1 MLPAVTAFDLGFLAY
16 FPLQN
21 GLLTGK
27 YTRGQAPA
35 AGKVTR
41 FKPHLLEQAPWDG
54 LDQLTEFAA
63 KRELTLVEVAYG
75 WLLAQ
80 PGVTTLV
87 TGATSPAQVAANAS
101 ATTWRP
107 TPAEETELRSL
118 FAGDLSGAPAAPPP
132 AKPRPSDPSPAA
144 DRQPIRDTKPGAR
157 FRSGIVARL

>member
-1 MLPAVTAFDLGFLAY
+1 VLPAVLAFGIGFLAY

-27 YTRGQAPA
+27 YRRDEAPA

-41 FKPHLLEQAPWDG
+41 FKPHLLDRAPWDG
-54 LDQLTEFAA
+54 LDQLREFAA
-63 KRELTLVEVAYG
+63 QRDLTLVQVAYG

-87 TGATSPAQVAANAS
+87 TGATSPAQVTANAA

-107 TPAEETELRSL
+107 TPAEETGLRAL
-118 FAGDLSGAPAAPPP
+118 FAGDLSGNPGRSAP
-132 AKPRPSDPSPAA
+132 
-144 DRQPIRDTKPGAR
+144 G
-157 FRSGIVARL
+157 